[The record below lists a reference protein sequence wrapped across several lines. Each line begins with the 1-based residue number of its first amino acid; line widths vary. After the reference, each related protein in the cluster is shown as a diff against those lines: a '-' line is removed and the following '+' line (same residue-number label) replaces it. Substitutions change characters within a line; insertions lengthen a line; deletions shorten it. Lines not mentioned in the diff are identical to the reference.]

1 MATPTTTKAEAEKL
15 LVAEI
20 LTHLGHLLI
29 AKSPIKSAAQKA
41 ADEYR
46 GKLLSLLD
54 TDQRKPFLESREIV
68 VELAKLLA
76 TCQDRAM
83 LGRTLAYLKS
93 LSQGEVM
100 IVADDTADE
109 AMRERLSLFLVAC
122 FGLATTTEDL
132 NDIIN
137 IVRNLNPQDHDAEQG
152 Y

>member
-1 MATPTTTKAEAEKL
+1 MAPPTISNETEKL

-20 LTHLGHLLI
+20 LNHLGHLII
-29 AKSPIKSAAQKA
+29 AKSPLKSAAQKA

-46 GKLLSLLD
+46 GKLLSRLD
-54 TDQRKPFLESREIV
+54 SDQRKPFLESREIV

-100 IVADDTADE
+100 IVADDTADA
-109 AMRERLSLFLVAC
+109 AMRERLHRYLYEEFCVND
-122 FGLATTTEDL
+122 TEEDL
-132 NDIIN
+132 TNIIN
-137 IVRNLNPQDHDAEQG
+137 IVRNLNPQNG
-152 Y
+152 

>member
-1 MATPTTTKAEAEKL
+1 MATPTITKAKTETL

-54 TDQRKPFLESREIV
+54 SDQRKSFLQSREIV

-76 TCQDRAM
+76 TCPDRAT

-100 IVADDTADE
+100 IVADDTSDA
-109 AMRERLSLFLVAC
+109 AMRERLSLFLDAC
-122 FGLATTTEDL
+122 FGFIATEEDL
-132 NDIIN
+132 SDIIM
-137 IVRNLNPQDHDAEQG
+137 IVRNLNPQDHAA
-152 Y
+152 